1 MSAKQQ
7 PLELVDVT
15 AGDVGRRGFFCY
27 MSKKKS
33 EGYQRKLRWL
43 EARFAEGLRLKLLP
57 TPERGF
63 IEYLPGE
70 YAWRAVSAEGYLF
83 IHCLWV
89 VGKSKS
95 QGHSATLLEAYLADA
110 RKQKLKGLAMVTSER
125 VWLAGRRVLE
135 RHGFERV
142 DTAPELPGPDRPGLA
157 DCFSLMVKKLG
168 KHPSPSFTG
177 NWEKKARAFGEG
189 LTVLRSDQCPYV
201 VDATA
206 AALGA
211 AKDAGCPSRVVE
223 WANREELAQ
232 ASPSPYGVFGLV
244 LDGRLESY
252 HYLLAKDLAPR
263 LAAR

>member
-1 MSAKQQ
+1 MTARKQA
-7 PLELVDVT
+7 LELVDVT
-15 AGDVGRRGFFCY
+15 AANVAQRGFFCF

-43 EARFAEGLRLKLLP
+43 EARFSEGLRLKLLP
-57 TPERGF
+57 APERGF

-70 YAWRAVSAEGYLF
+70 YAWRAVNADGYLF

-89 VGKSKS
+89 VGKSKGH
-95 QGHSATLLEAYLADA
+95 GHSATLLEACLADA
-110 RKQKLKGLAMVTSER
+110 RQQKLKGVAMVTSER

-142 DTAPELPGPDRPGLA
+142 DTAPELPGPGRPGLA

-168 KHPSPSFTG
+168 KHASPTFTG
-177 NWEKKARAFGEG
+177 DWEKKARAFGKG

-201 VDATA
+201 VDATTAALA
-206 AALGA
+206 AAEE
-211 AKDAGCPSRVVE
+211 AGCPSRVVE
-223 WANREELAQ
+223 WGNRGELAER
-232 ASPSPYGVFGLV
+232 SPSPYGVFGLV